1 MRNTLVCRGEP
12 NLSQIGVS
20 YFSEE
25 MASLIDRQFE
35 GSQLKFGRA
44 VGIDQSMVSR
54 QCAGLSMPD
63 RATVHRL
70 ARALSETQAIPL
82 VVAYLQDLCPL
93 ELRPKVAI
101 QAKPQSGKSKSDSGL
116 KIDLA
121 RFTTRQRSL
130 IREFM
135 DIVMT
140 DPQATSFLEALLKFR
155 DHAESPKRNSP

>member
-1 MRNTLVCRGEP
+1 M
-12 NLSQIGVS
+12 S
-20 YFSEE
+20 YFSVE

-70 ARALSETQAIPL
+70 ARALSEAQAIPL

-93 ELRPKVAI
+93 ELRLKVAI
-101 QAKPQSGKSKSDSGL
+101 QAKPHLGMPKSEGGL
-116 KIDLA
+116 VIDLA
-121 RFTTRQRSL
+121 RFTTRQRSM
-130 IREFM
+130 IHEFM

-140 DPQATSFLEALLKFR
+140 DPGATSFLEALLKFR
-155 DHAESPKRNSP
+155 DRAELPKRNSP